1 MNHPTLKLLHA
12 LLGVMFSAAS
22 LAAPSAPQLPSCR
35 IQVGGAATVDY
46 GRIKRNLLRAADAAV
61 LPPQQRSV
69 TVICDQPA
77 AIALQQSGSDGSA
90 SPAAGSK
97 LGLAPQAGHGI
108 GLASG
113 RPLGAFALRWRR
125 EGATLDGVPA
135 QLIVSH
141 DGGATWR
148 PMDADTVLG
157 ATDLIAWARGEQRR
171 PASGRTLTVG
181 VRIETAIAPTSTLY
195 LGREALLDG
204 SISLSAIFQ

>member
-1 MNHPTLKLLHA
+1 MKPYLKFLIALAGATLGA
-12 LLGVMFSAAS
+12 PSP
-22 LAAPSAPQLPSCR
+22 AAPSAPQAPSCR
-35 IQVGGAATVDY
+35 MQLSGATTVDY
-46 GRIKRNLLRAADAAV
+46 GKIKRNLWRAADAAA
-61 LPPQQRSV
+61 LPAQQRSV
-69 TVICDQPA
+69 TVTCDQPA
-77 AIALQQSGSDGSA
+77 AVALRQSSGDGSA
-90 SPAAGSK
+90 NPAAGSK
-97 LGLAPQAGHGI
+97 LGLAPETSHGI
-108 GLASG
+108 GLVSG

-125 EGATLDGVPA
+125 DTATLDGVPV
-135 QLIVSH
+135 QLIVSA

-148 PMDADTVLG
+148 LMDADTVVG

>member
-1 MNHPTLKLLHA
+1 M
-12 LLGVMFSAAS
+12 G
-22 LAAPSAPQLPSCR
+22 
-35 IQVGGAATVDY
+35 GGATVNY
-46 GRIKRNLLRAADAAV
+46 GKIKRNLLRAADAAA

-69 TVICDQPA
+69 TITCDQPA
-77 AIALQQSGSDGSA
+77 AIALQQSNREGLA

-97 LGLAPQAGHGI
+97 LGLAPEASHGI

-125 EGATLDGVPA
+125 EGATLDGIPA
-135 QLIVSH
+135 PLIVSS

-148 PMDADTVLG
+148 LMDADTVVG
-157 ATDLIAWARGEQRR
+157 ATDLIAWSRGEQRR
-171 PASGRTLTVG
+171 PASGRTLTVS